1 MRKRKKML
9 VNEIKESGY
18 QIQEYLSKDK
28 LERIS
33 NSRQIALTY
42 KHSVKRE
49 GWMEKP
55 KDLLQVIWEQ
65 GFLDESNLNLYSLK
79 GKKNQLDKD
88 GKPKEDF
95 PKYSL
100 CTLMCL
106 IYFFYG
112 RRRGHDFDCRIN

>member
-1 MRKRKKML
+1 MRMRKKML

-18 QIQEYLSKDK
+18 QIQEHLSKDK

-49 GWMEKP
+49 GRMDKP
-55 KDLLQVIWEQ
+55 KGLLQVIWEQ

-88 GKPKEDF
+88 RKPKEDF

-106 IYFFYG
+106 IYFFVEEG
-112 RRRGHDFDCRIN
+112 EDIVLIVE